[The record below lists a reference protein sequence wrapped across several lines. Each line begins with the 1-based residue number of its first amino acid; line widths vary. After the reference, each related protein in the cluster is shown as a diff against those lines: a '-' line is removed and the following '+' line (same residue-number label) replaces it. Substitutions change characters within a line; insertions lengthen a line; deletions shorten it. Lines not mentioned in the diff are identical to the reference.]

1 MDNPDEKIKM
11 SRAEKIQISAMV
23 ITIIFICVLII
34 TLGVLVKNIDEI
46 KSFPVQ
52 YAVDKG
58 LVNSCT
64 CYDTHGNVEYFGDE
78 VNRFIADT

>member
-1 MDNPDEKIKM
+1 MDLPNEEVKM
-11 SRAEKIQISAMV
+11 TRAEKIQISFLVLTMV
-23 ITIIFICVLII
+23 LICVMIVAI
-34 TLGVLVKNIDEI
+34 AVLVKNVDEI

-64 CYDTHGNVEYFGDE
+64 CSDASGNTQYFGNE
-78 VNRFIADT
+78 INRIIIDT